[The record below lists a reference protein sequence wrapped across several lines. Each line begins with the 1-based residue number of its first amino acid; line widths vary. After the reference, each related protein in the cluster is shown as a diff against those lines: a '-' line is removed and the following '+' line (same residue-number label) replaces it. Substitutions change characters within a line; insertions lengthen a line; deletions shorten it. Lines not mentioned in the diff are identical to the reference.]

1 VRSQPAGGDRFG
13 DRGHGGGDRFDRS
26 YDRGFGG
33 DRRGGYGS
41 SSHGGS
47 FGGRGGGGGRFPR
60 DPNPFEEKEFLER
73 VEQGIN
79 LYVIQSTSQC
89 IYGFVF

>member
-1 VRSQPAGGDRFG
+1 VRSQPAGGDRFA
-13 DRGHGGGDRFDRS
+13 DRGFERS
-26 YDRGFGG
+26 YDRGYGG

-41 SSHGGS
+41 SSSSGHGGG
-47 FGGRGGGGGRFPR
+47 FGGRGGGGGGRFPR

-79 LYVIQSTSQC
+79 LYDLFS
-89 IYGFVF
+89 